1 MKRCIFH
8 YLHPI
13 DDNPN
18 VGSALRPNQML
29 KAFKAIGYE
38 VSIVAGYSKER
49 KEIIRQIRRDIK
61 NGVKYDFVYSESV
74 NDPTLMSDRD
84 HFPRRPF
91 LDFSFLR
98 FCKKNNIPVGLFYR
112 DVYWKFPL
120 FQEACSALKRT
131 ILKPMFAYDLI
142 KYRKCLNLLYL
153 PTLRMQRYA
162 LPNFPSRALPPGGIL
177 RQDVYEKKK
186 ADIKSTNAL
195 NIFYV
200 GSLSSL
206 YDNRLLFQAV
216 KETDNVYL
224 TVCTHQKQWES
235 VKTSYEAYL
244 CDRIKVIHKSGDA
257 LRTYYESADIA
268 AYCLKHDEYLDM
280 AMPIKVFEAISYGT
294 PLLATNIFSIAEL
307 VRKENIGWV
316 TETSVEGIKSIFE
329 HLKAHPDE
337 IAQKTEN
344 TILAAQRNTWEC
356 RALQVAKE
364 LTDLKNKEN

>member
-13 DDNPN
+13 EDNPN

-29 KAFKAIGYE
+29 KAFKDIGYE

-49 KEIIRQIRRDIK
+49 KACISKIREDIQ

-74 NDPTLMSDRD
+74 NDPTLMSDKD
-84 HFPRRPF
+84 HFPRHPF
-91 LDFSFLR
+91 MDFNFLK
-98 FCKKNNIPVGLFYR
+98 FCGKHNIPVGLFYR

-120 FQEACSALKRT
+120 FRETCSPLKQI
-131 ILKPMFAYDLI
+131 ILKPMFAYDLV

-153 PTLRMQRYA
+153 PTMRMQRYA

-177 RQDVYEKKK
+177 RQDTYEKKK
-186 ADIKSTNAL
+186 AQAKSIKKLS
-195 NIFYV
+195 IFYV
-200 GSLSSL
+200 GSLSAL
-206 YDNRLLFQAV
+206 YDNRFLFQAV
-216 KETDNVYL
+216 KETDDVYL

-235 VKTSYEAYL
+235 IKTSYEAYM
-244 CDRIKVIHKSGDA
+244 CDRIEVIHKSGDA
-257 LRTYYESADIA
+257 LRPYYETADIA
-268 AYCLKHDEYLDM
+268 AYCLNHDKYLDM

-294 PLLATNIFSIAEL
+294 PLLTTNIFSIAEL

-316 TETSVEGIKSIFE
+316 TETSVEGIKCILE
-329 HLKAHPDE
+329 HLKSHPEE
-337 IAQKTEN
+337 IVQKTEN
-344 TILAAQRNTWEC
+344 TILAAQRNTWQC

-364 LTDLKNKEN
+364 LTSLKNKEN